1 MLPPPPGAISPYLST
16 FQGNGLSF
24 GSNVAPWAAGWNGP
38 GMGYNEPGLPVG
50 SLPSGMTQVSA
61 AYGSGG
67 GSGNTGYGGDDNAK
81 SGSFDP
87 VGAGT
92 PSASALATLNSMRQ
106 DIQPTNLSGVTV
118 NAYTPSL
125 PPMGAIGGSP
135 GGGSV
140 TNLPAV
146 PVSAYQPSIGGL
158 TDLLNPPGG
167 AQLPGVDVTN
177 LAPTHVTAT
186 APSDWIGK
194 LANFKTDHPLMY
206 QLGSMGLNVATG
218 GATALPSMVVNAM
231 VDKANGQ
238 SMVNSLLPFGLN
250 LHGLGSLLGGGGD
263 ASSTDASNAL
273 QSLLAS
279 QSQSSIGS
287 SSSTGGQ
294 VPGSSLIT
302 GGPLPDYAGL
312 HALGNF
318 GAAPVGGY
326 WNQQALKMA
335 NPAYGPYA
343 GYGGAPQP
351 INYAN
356 HYAPSGL
363 ATAGY

>member
-1 MLPPPPGAISPYLST
+1 
-16 FQGNGLSF
+16 
-24 GSNVAPWAAGWNGP
+24 
-38 GMGYNEPGLPVG
+38 MGYNTPGLPLN

-61 AYGSGG
+61 AYGAGA
-67 GSGNTGYGGDDNAK
+67 GSGSTGYGGDDNAK

-135 GGGSV
+135 GGGV

-146 PVSAYQPSIGGL
+146 PVSAYQPTIGGL
-158 TDLLNPPGG
+158 PDLLKNGTNGLQVNG
-167 AQLPGVDVTN
+167 ADVTN
-177 LAPTHVTAT
+177 LAPVTVQAP
-186 APSDWIGK
+186 APSGLIGT
-194 LANFKTDHPLMY
+194 LANFKANHPILY
-206 QLGSMGLNVATG
+206 QLGETGLNVATG
-218 GATALPSMVVNAM
+218 GVTALPSMVVNAM
-231 VDKANGQ
+231 VDHANGK
-238 SMVNSLLPFGLN
+238 SVVDSLLPFGTSLSS
-250 LHGLGSLLGGGGD
+250 LGSLLGNGGN
-263 ASSTDASNAL
+263 ASSTDATNAL

-279 QSQSSIGS
+279 QSPNVVGTPSGQSGS
-287 SSSTGGQ
+287 PNLNGALSTN
-294 VPGSSLIT
+294 
-302 GGPLPDYAGL
+302 GPLPDYASL

-318 GAAPVGGY
+318 GTPPVGGY

-335 NPAYGPYA
+335 APAYGPYA
-343 GYGGAPQP
+343 GYGGAAPQP

-356 HYAPSGL
+356 PYAPSGI
-363 ATAGY
+363 TSAGY